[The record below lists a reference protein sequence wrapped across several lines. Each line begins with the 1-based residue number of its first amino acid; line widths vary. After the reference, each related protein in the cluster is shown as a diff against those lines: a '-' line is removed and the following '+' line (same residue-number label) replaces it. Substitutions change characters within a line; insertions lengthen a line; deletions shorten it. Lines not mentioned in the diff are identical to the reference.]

1 MKQQDIKPKN
11 NKGEAHGL
19 WIRHK
24 KDGNLSYK
32 GNFINDI
39 RYSHWIENFHISKPK
54 IIFYLT

>member
-24 KDGNLSYK
+24 KDGNIWSK
-32 GNFINDI
+32 GYYINNLEHG
-39 RYSHWIENFHISKPK
+39 YWIYNFHISKPK